1 METSIILP
9 TYNERDNIVKLVEN
23 IKKLNLEQSFEI
35 LIVDDNSPDK
45 TYQVCVDKF
54 KNEKNIIVI
63 LRSNKRGLAFS
74 IREGI
79 ESSSGN
85 YVVVMDTDFTH
96 DPILIKKMISLKS
109 QYEII
114 TGSRYIKGGSMENQL
129 HGKLSHYYNIMLKLI
144 LKTDL
149 NDNLGGYFLIKRE
162 LLNKLSFDKIF
173 YGYGEYFFRLLF
185 FSRQKRARILEIPAI
200 YKQRIYGKSKSNF
213 VVMLFKYFFAAVKLR
228 FIKN

>member
-1 METSIILP
+1 
-9 TYNERDNIVKLVEN
+9 
-23 IKKLNLEQSFEI
+23 
-35 LIVDDNSPDK
+35 
-45 TYQVCVDKF
+45 
-54 KNEKNIIVI
+54 
-63 LRSNKRGLAFS
+63 
-74 IREGI
+74 
-79 ESSSGN
+79 
-85 YVVVMDTDFTH
+85 
-96 DPILIKKMISLKS
+96 
-109 QYEII
+109 
-114 TGSRYIKGGSMENQL
+114 
-129 HGKLSHYYNIMLKLI
+129 MLKLI
-144 LKTDL
+144 LKTDI